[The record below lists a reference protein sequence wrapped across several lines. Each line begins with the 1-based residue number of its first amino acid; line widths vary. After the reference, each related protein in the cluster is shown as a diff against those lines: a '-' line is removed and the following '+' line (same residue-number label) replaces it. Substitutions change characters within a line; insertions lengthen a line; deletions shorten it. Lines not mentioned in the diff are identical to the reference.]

1 MARTTRILKSALL
14 ALCLLLPAATAA
26 AQGPV
31 YIQLILDA
39 SGSMWNKLADG
50 RYRIVAAK
58 DVLTQLVSSLP
69 DQEGLNVGLRVYGAN
84 FWASDP
90 GACEDSQLVVPM
102 EGVDRER
109 LLATVRETEA
119 LGATPIALS
128 LELAAQDFPADG
140 RKVIVLITD
149 GIESCRSD
157 LREVA
162 ERLRQ
167 QGIDIDLRIIG
178 IDLDASAR
186 AAFEGLGT
194 FENATS
200 AAELLGALNRAV
212 EVAPAEATY
221 PVTVTLTR
229 EGAPATEGATVE
241 FVSAVTDERY
251 PFAAGDAAGE
261 FTADLPAGAYAARV
275 ADAFSGEPLTF
286 AGLTVTEGENAFAFE
301 LAPRAEVTL
310 TVADERPA
318 AGSSLTVSFEGA
330 PDGHGEVWLA
340 PADAGDDVWLTFAY
354 VEGPAGE
361 AELRVPEEPGAY
373 EARYVLPLPEGG
385 YEVVGRAA
393 FEAQAVTASV
403 SAPAEAVGGNE
414 IEVAWE
420 GPDNPGDFITVVPAG
435 AAEGAW
441 TDFAYTAT
449 GSPARVSVP
458 EEPGEYEVRYVT
470 GQSNKTLA
478 STTIVVTEATASV
491 SAPAQVMAGAE
502 VEVTW
507 TGPNNSGDYITIAPA
522 GSREGTYLDY
532 EYTTSG
538 SPLTI
543 RAPDEPGDYEVRY
556 VTGQSDSTLA
566 MAPIEVTAATATV
579 AGPAEVVAGSPIE
592 VTWTGPDN
600 SGDYITV
607 APAGSP
613 EGTYLEY
620 DYTAS
625 GSPLTIRAPEEPGEY
640 EIRYVTGQ
648 SASTLASAPITVVPA
663 TASLSAPSEV
673 AAGERFDVTWEG
685 PGNSGDYITVAPA
698 GSPEGTYLD
707 YVYASGSGATVS
719 LRAPDEPGQYEVRY
733 VTGRQGHTLASFPV
747 TVR

>member
-1 MARTTRILKSALL
+1 M
-14 ALCLLLPAATAA
+14 
-26 AQGPV
+26 
-31 YIQLILDA
+31 
-39 SGSMWNKLADG
+39 
-50 RYRIVAAK
+50 
-58 DVLTQLVSSLP
+58 
-69 DQEGLNVGLRVYGAN
+69 
-84 FWASDP
+84 
-90 GACEDSQLVVPM
+90 
-102 EGVDRER
+102 
-109 LLATVRETEA
+109 
-119 LGATPIALS
+119 
-128 LELAAQDFPADG
+128 
-140 RKVIVLITD
+140 
-149 GIESCRSD
+149 
-157 LREVA
+157 
-162 ERLRQ
+162 
-167 QGIDIDLRIIG
+167 
-178 IDLDASAR
+178 
-186 AAFEGLGT
+186 
-194 FENATS
+194 
-200 AAELLGALNRAV
+200 
-212 EVAPAEATY
+212 
-221 PVTVTLTR
+221 
-229 EGAPATEGATVE
+229 
-241 FVSAVTDERY
+241 
-251 PFAAGDAAGE
+251 
-261 FTADLPAGAYAARV
+261 
-275 ADAFSGEPLTF
+275 
-286 AGLTVTEGENAFAFE
+286 
-301 LAPRAEVTL
+301 
-310 TVADERPA
+310 
-318 AGSSLTVSFEGA
+318 
-330 PDGHGEVWLA
+330 
-340 PADAGDDVWLTFAY
+340 
-354 VEGPAGE
+354 
-361 AELRVPEEPGAY
+361 
-373 EARYVLPLPEGG
+373 
-385 YEVVGRAA
+385 
-393 FEAQAVTASV
+393 
-403 SAPAEAVGGNE
+403 
-414 IEVAWE
+414 
-420 GPDNPGDFITVVPAG
+420 
-435 AAEGAW
+435 
-441 TDFAYTAT
+441 
-449 GSPARVSVP
+449 SVP

-707 YVYASGSGATVS
+707 YVYASGGGATVS

>member
-1 MARTTRILKSALL
+1 MARTLRILKSTILG
-14 ALCLLLPAATAA
+14 LCLLLPAAWSA
-26 AQGPV
+26 AQEPV
-31 YIQLILDA
+31 YIQLVLDA

-69 DQEGLNVGLRVYGAN
+69 EQEGLNVGLRVYGAN
-84 FWASDP
+84 HWASDP

-102 EGVDRER
+102 EGVDRDR

-128 LELAAQDFPADG
+128 LELAAQDFPAAG

-167 QGIDIDLRIIG
+167 QGVDVDLRIIG

-229 EGAPATEGATVE
+229 EGAPASEGATVE

-251 PFAAGDAAGE
+251 PFAAGGAAGE
-261 FTADLPAGAYAARV
+261 FRADLPAGAYAARV

-286 AGLTVTEGENAFAFE
+286 AGLSVTEGENAFAFE

-310 TVADERPA
+310 TVADEAPA
-318 AGSSLTVSFEGA
+318 AGADLTVAYEGA
-330 PDGHGEVWLA
+330 PQGPGEVWLA

-354 VEGPAGE
+354 VDGPAGE
-361 AELRVPEEPGAY
+361 AVLRVPEEPGAY

-403 SAPAEAVGGNE
+403 SAPAEAVGGGE
-414 IEVAWE
+414 IEVVWE
-420 GPDNPGDFITVVPAG
+420 GPNNPGDFITVVPAG
-435 AAEGAW
+435 AREGAW
-441 TDFAYTAT
+441 TDYEYTAT

-478 STTIVVTEATASV
+478 STTIVVTEATATV
-491 SAPAQVMAGAE
+491 SAPEQVMAGAD

-507 TGPNNSGDYITIAPA
+507 TGPNNAGDYVTIAPA
-522 GSREGTYLDY
+522 GSPDGTYLDY
-532 EYTTSG
+532 EYTTAG

-566 MAPIEVTAATATV
+566 LAPIEVTAASATV
-579 AGPAEVVAGSPIE
+579 SGPAEVVAGSRVE

-600 SGDYITV
+600 AGDYVTV
-607 APAGSP
+607 VPVGAP

-620 DYTAS
+620 AYTAS
-625 GSPLTIRAPEEPGEY
+625 GSPLTIRAPEDPGAY
-640 EIRYVTGQ
+640 EVRYVTGQ
-648 SASTLASAPITVVPA
+648 SGSTLASAPITVVAA
-663 TASLSAPSEV
+663 TASVSAPAEV
-673 AAGERFDVTWEG
+673 TAGERFDVTWEG
-685 PGNSGDYITVAPA
+685 PGNSGDYVTVAPA

-733 VTGRQGHTLASFPV
+733 VTGRQGHTLASVPI